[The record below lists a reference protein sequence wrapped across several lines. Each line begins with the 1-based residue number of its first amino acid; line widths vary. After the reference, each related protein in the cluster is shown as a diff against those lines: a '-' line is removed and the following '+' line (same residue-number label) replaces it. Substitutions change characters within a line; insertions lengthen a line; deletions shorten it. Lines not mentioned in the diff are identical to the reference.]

1 MVKLDFMQSIS
12 ELSDKDILKIP
23 TIIKNKI
30 LMAPGIWN
38 GVEYT
43 GDEIKRAY
51 NNTDWKDKD
60 IISII
65 LDHADKPLKVSDWV
79 GWVKN
84 PRLEGDNLIGD
95 LELYDEPVL
104 VKLVQAKAKF
114 GISPRVKGLEHDGQ
128 FRNFTFENF
137 SVVTNPAVKKAYI
150 NLSQDLRLM
159 KGGNKMV
166 GKELEAEETI
176 ENEDADFIEDLDDE
190 ELAKKDKKMAKKK
203 KYPEPAAEEQMSD
216 DEFLQISTMSDWTD
230 FVKKQKAKNP
240 NISFQE
246 IAKAYKGKTAK
257 DKEMEELSD
266 SDLVAKLEQITSIL
280 RKRKAYPPVDEE
292 APAKK
297 DDEEMKKK
305 NMSFEIK
312 VKEMSQ
318 QIEELNSKLKEPNA
332 KSVISQELKDNT
344 RMMATPST
352 TGVEA
357 FADFLQKE
365 FLQ

>member
-1 MVKLDFMQSIS
+1 MDVINFTQ
-12 ELSDKDILKIP
+12 ELSNKDVLKIP
-23 TIIKNKI
+23 TIIKNKV

-43 GDEIKRAY
+43 GEEIKRAFL
-51 NNTDWKDKD
+51 NTDWKDKD
-60 IISII
+60 VSSVI

-95 LELYDEPVL
+95 LELFDEPVL
-104 VKLVQAKAKF
+104 IKLVQAKAKF

-137 SVVTNPAVKKAYI
+137 SVVTNPAVKKAYL
-150 NLSQDLRLM
+150 NLSENSQLKIM
-159 KGGNKMV
+159 KGGKKMV

-176 ENEDADFIEDLDDE
+176 ENEDADLLDLEEE
-190 ELAKKDKKMAKKK
+190 ELAKKDKYPKGQCMKKK
-203 KYPEPAAEEQMSD
+203 KYPTPAVDEEQMSD

-240 NISFQE
+240 NISFSE
-246 IAKAYKGKTAK
+246 IAKAYKGKSAK

-280 RKRKAYPPVDEE
+280 KKRKAYPPEE
-292 APAKK
+292 EEVPTKK
-297 DDEEMKKK
+297 DEEMNTK
-305 NMSFEIK
+305 F
-312 VKEMSQ
+312 KEMSE
-318 QIEELNSKLKEPNA
+318 QIKDLSNKLKEPNA
-332 KSVISQELKDNT
+332 KSVVSQELSDKT
-344 RMMATPST
+344 KMVTPHTS
-352 TGVEA
+352 GVEA

>member
-1 MVKLDFMQSIS
+1 
-12 ELSDKDILKIP
+12 
-23 TIIKNKI
+23 
-30 LMAPGIWN
+30 
-38 GVEYT
+38 
-43 GDEIKRAY
+43 
-51 NNTDWKDKD
+51 
-60 IISII
+60 
-65 LDHADKPLKVSDWV
+65 
-79 GWVKN
+79 
-84 PRLEGDNLIGD
+84 
-95 LELYDEPVL
+95 
-104 VKLVQAKAKF
+104 
-114 GISPRVKGLEHDGQ
+114 
-128 FRNFTFENF
+128 
-137 SVVTNPAVKKAYI
+137 
-150 NLSQDLRLM
+150 
-159 KGGNKMV
+159 
-166 GKELEAEETI
+166 
-176 ENEDADFIEDLDDE
+176 
-190 ELAKKDKKMAKKK
+190 MAKKK
-203 KYPEPAAEEQMSD
+203 KYPEPAEDEEMSD
-216 DEFLQISTMSDWTD
+216 AEFLQITTMSEWTD

-240 NISFQE
+240 DMSFQD
-246 IAKAYKGKTAK
+246 IAKAFKGKSEK